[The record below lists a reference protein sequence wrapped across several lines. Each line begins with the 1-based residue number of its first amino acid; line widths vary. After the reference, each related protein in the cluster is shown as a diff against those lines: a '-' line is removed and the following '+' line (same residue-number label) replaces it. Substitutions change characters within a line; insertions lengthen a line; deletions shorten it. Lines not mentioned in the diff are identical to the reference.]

1 MSYSNV
7 RKYLFS
13 SSNLLL
19 VFGLLFILVGGY
31 INIKTE
37 KPILELSKQ
46 ETALN
51 INNDILVF
59 MSAGNKRLLTDL
71 LWVQTLLESDTEHYK
86 QRDLNNW
93 LFLRF
98 NSIALLDPKFYENYL
113 FGGRYLAI
121 IKDDLEGADIIYD
134 KGLLYYPDDF
144 SLNYNAGFLN
154 YFEIGNFEKGLRYLT
169 KVENH
174 PRSPIF
180 IKSIINK
187 LKLETGVPL
196 EKIFQL
202 VLFDYETTT
211 DETLKNKLRNDLYRI
226 KAEIDLEC
234 LNAKR
239 TGCERIDFFGD
250 EYIFKAGRYKS
261 KVDLKPYRLKIR
273 EGAKSSLSP

>member
-239 TGCERIDFFGD
+239 TGCERKDFFGD